1 MMANSLKELIQ
12 EMPFSKI
19 TIDKIVTNC
28 GYNRQ
33 TFYYHFK
40 DIKEL
45 FEWLYKFETQQVVGD
60 IRKLSTSNAIDVIM
74 RYLYDNRAMTLS
86 AFNSL
91 GREYIE
97 KFIYESIYD
106 AVHDQVIQKSVYVII
121 DNEDIEFIANYFT
134 ITYVALMVQWLQHG
148 MTEEIDSFIKR
159 IGRMMQGAVDAAVQ
173 KCVKNRKYKLKPDAP
188 RRVFVCKNCR
198 ENHSCVKITVFMTT
212 GSFGISSK
220 YMKL

>member
-1 MMANSLKELIQ
+1 
-12 EMPFSKI
+12 
-19 TIDKIVTNC
+19 
-28 GYNRQ
+28 
-33 TFYYHFK
+33 
-40 DIKEL
+40 
-45 FEWLYKFETQQVVGD
+45 
-60 IRKLSTSNAIDVIM
+60 M

-148 MTEEIDSFIKR
+148 MAEEIDSFIKR

-173 KCVKNRKYKLKPDAP
+173 KMRK
-188 RRVFVCKNCR
+188 
-198 ENHSCVKITVFMTT
+198 E
-212 GSFGISSK
+212 
-220 YMKL
+220 

>member
-1 MMANSLKELIQ
+1 MIPCYNKLKMYRQGGAEMASNTKEALGNALKQMLAVKPIE
-12 EMPFSKI
+12 KI
-19 TIDKIVTNC
+19 TVKDLVEIC
-28 GYNRQ
+28 GVNRQ
-33 TFYYHFK
+33 TFYYHLK

-173 KCVKNRKYKLKPDAP
+173 KMRK
-188 RRVFVCKNCR
+188 
-198 ENHSCVKITVFMTT
+198 E
-212 GSFGISSK
+212 
-220 YMKL
+220 

>member
-1 MMANSLKELIQ
+1 MGNSLNTKKMMANSLKELMQ

-19 TIDKIVTNC
+19 TIDKIVSNC

-74 RYLYDNRAMTLS
+74 RYLYDNRVMTLS
-86 AFNSL
+86 AFRSL

-97 KFIYESIYD
+97 KFIYETIYD

-121 DNEDIEFIANYFT
+121 DNDDIEFIANYFT
-134 ITYVALMVQWLQHG
+134 ITYVALLVQWLENG
-148 MTEEIDSFIKR
+148 MSEEIDSFIHR
-159 IGRMMQGAVDAAVQ
+159 VGRMMQGAVDAAVQ
-173 KCVKNRKYKLKPDAP
+173 KMRK
-188 RRVFVCKNCR
+188 
-198 ENHSCVKITVFMTT
+198 E
-212 GSFGISSK
+212 
-220 YMKL
+220 

>member
-1 MMANSLKELIQ
+1 MGNSLNTKKMMANSLKELMQ

-19 TIDKIVTNC
+19 TIDKIVSNC

-74 RYLYDNRAMTLS
+74 RYLYDNRVMTLS
-86 AFNSL
+86 AFRSL

-97 KFIYESIYD
+97 KFIYETIYD
-106 AVHDQVIQKSVYVII
+106 AVHDQVIQLSLIHI
-121 DNEDIEFIANYFT
+121 
-134 ITYVALMVQWLQHG
+134 
-148 MTEEIDSFIKR
+148 
-159 IGRMMQGAVDAAVQ
+159 
-173 KCVKNRKYKLKPDAP
+173 
-188 RRVFVCKNCR
+188 
-198 ENHSCVKITVFMTT
+198 
-212 GSFGISSK
+212 
-220 YMKL
+220 

>member
-1 MMANSLKELIQ
+1 MGNSLNTKKMMANSLKELMQ

-19 TIDKIVTNC
+19 TIDKIVSNC

-74 RYLYDNRAMTLS
+74 RYLYDNRVMTLS
-86 AFNSL
+86 AFRSL

-97 KFIYESIYD
+97 KFIYETIYD

-121 DNEDIEFIANYFT
+121 DNDDIEFIANYFT
-134 ITYVALMVQWLQHG
+134 ITYVALLVQWLENGNRFVYSQSG
-148 MTEEIDSFIKR
+148 TNDAGRGGRRGAENAKR
-159 IGRMMQGAVDAAVQ
+159 IIAIKTRHYRSSHG
-173 KCVKNRKYKLKPDAP
+173 
-188 RRVFVCKNCR
+188 VFR
-198 ENHSCVKITVFMTT
+198 QSAY
-212 GSFGISSK
+212 SK
-220 YMKL
+220 SDVA

>member
-1 MMANSLKELIQ
+1 MGNSLNTKKMMANSLKELIQ

-97 KFIYESIYD
+97 KFIFCI
-106 AVHDQVIQKSVYVII
+106 
-121 DNEDIEFIANYFT
+121 
-134 ITYVALMVQWLQHG
+134 
-148 MTEEIDSFIKR
+148 SF
-159 IGRMMQGAVDAAVQ
+159 
-173 KCVKNRKYKLKPDAP
+173 
-188 RRVFVCKNCR
+188 
-198 ENHSCVKITVFMTT
+198 
-212 GSFGISSK
+212 
-220 YMKL
+220 